1 MSLSA
6 RDQQVLDRI
15 EAAIADSEPGLVCL
29 LATFGRLTAGEE
41 LPARE
46 QISADRPGMSRS
58 WFRLGRPRR
67 AHGPSGRPGWPM
79 AWSLLWLAASI
90 ALAIAAMTVRNDDSA
105 GACGAGV
112 LVCGLQAPAHD
123 VPPAAPATPSGQ
135 PLGTSR

>member
-46 QISADRPGMSRS
+46 QIAAGQPRTSRRRPRPGRSRLAG
-58 WFRLGRPRR
+58 W
-67 AHGPSGRPGWPM
+67 PSGRLGWSM
-79 AWSLLWLAASI
+79 TWSLLWLAASI
-90 ALAIAAMTVRNDDSA
+90 ALAVAVVALGHGESA
-105 GACGAGV
+105 GACRAGGIA
-112 LVCGLQAPAHD
+112 CGWQAPSHGVRPA
-123 VPPAAPATPSGQ
+123 VPGTPASQT
-135 PLGTSR
+135 LGTSG